1 MRWFKAAVETSPEG
15 VEAVTDCLYAF
26 GLFNVEIIDSA
37 EERLAFLSAHRGQW
51 DYLAPET
58 LRPAGTE
65 VIFYTPESAEGEEL
79 LARARTALERLPAVW
94 AGFDLGRLRLRTE
107 VVCDED
113 WADNWKN
120 YFLPAPIGEKLLLW
134 PQWRGEEPPAGRVPL
149 RVDNAALF
157 GTGRHATTQLCL
169 RAAEELVRP
178 GMSVLDLGAGSGI
191 LFIAALLLGADWAEA
206 AEIDPAAVRAVP
218 ANAALNGIGPE
229 RYRLHVTDALRDA
242 DLWTRLRRRPFDL
255 VFANIVQDTVV
266 ALAPSAA
273 AVLAPGGKFIVSGL
287 LAEGTVETGARLKQ
301 TFPRVAA
308 VREQEGWA
316 AIIAQKGGE

>member
-1 MRWFKAAVETSPEG
+1 MRWLKTAVETSPEG
-15 VEAVTDCLYAF
+15 VEAVTDCLYAL
-26 GLFNVEIIDSA
+26 GSLNVEIIDGA

-58 LRPAGTE
+58 LRPARTE
-65 VIFYTPESAEGEEL
+65 VIFYAPESAEGEEL

-94 AGFDLGRLRLRTE
+94 AGFDLGCLRLRTE

-113 WADNWKN
+113 WADNWKK
-120 YFLPAPIGEKLLLW
+120 YFLPAPVGEKLLLW
-134 PQWRGEEPPAGRVPL
+134 PQWLGEEPPAGRVPL
-149 RVDNAALF
+149 RVDDAALF

-191 LFIAALLLGADWAEA
+191 LFIAALLLGAARAEA
-206 AEIDPAAVRAVP
+206 AEIDPAAVKAVP
-218 ANAALNGIGPE
+218 ANATLNGIGPE

-242 DLWTRLRRRPFDL
+242 DLWIRLRQRRFDL
-255 VFANIVQDTVV
+255 VFANIVQDTVI
-266 ALAPSAA
+266 ALAPFAA
-273 AVLAPGGKFIVSGL
+273 AVLAPGGKFIVSGI
-287 LAEGTVETGARLKQ
+287 LAERAAETGARLEKNSL
-301 TFPRVAA
+301 RVAA

-316 AIIAQKGGE
+316 TIIAQKGCE